1 MTDFA
6 FVFPGQ
12 GAQSPGMGR
21 ELCEAFPASREVF
34 AEADR
39 ALESDLSRLC
49 FEGSAEELALT
60 ENTQPAILAVSIA
73 ALRALETLGVGVP
86 AAAAGHSL
94 GEYSAHVAAGTIGL
108 ADALRTVRLRGRFM
122 QAAVPVGS
130 GAMAAV
136 VGLAPE
142 AVAKLC
148 AEAAQGQVVEPANFN
163 AADQVVVAGDAAAVE
178 RASTLARAAGATRVV
193 PLAVSAPFHCRLM
206 QPAAEHL
213 RPVLDALRWSD
224 PGYPILANVDVEP
237 VTRGEQARRALAR
250 QVASPVRWQETMEA
264 LIQRGLRTWVEVGPG
279 RVLSGLARRARKDL
293 RLLQAGDPESA
304 AATAAALAAG

>member
-1 MTDFA
+1 
-6 FVFPGQ
+6 
-12 GAQSPGMGR
+12 MGR

-39 ALESDLSRLC
+39 ALEISLSRLC
-49 FEGSAEELALT
+49 FEGSAEELSLT

-73 ALRALETLGVGVP
+73 ALKALVALGVGAP

-122 QAAVPVGS
+122 QEAVPVGA

-136 VGLAPE
+136 LGLSPE
-142 AVAKLC
+142 TVAELC
-148 AEAAQGQVVEPANFN
+148 AEAAQGQVVEAANFN
-163 AADQVVVAGDAAAVE
+163 AVDQIVIAGDAAAVE
-178 RASTLARAAGATRVV
+178 RASVLARERGATRVV
-193 PLAVSAPFHCRLM
+193 ALAVSAPFHCRLM
-206 QPAAEHL
+206 APAADRL
-213 RPVLDALRWSD
+213 RSVLDALPLRD
-224 PGYPILANVDVEP
+224 PGFPVYANVDVEP
-237 VTRGEQARRALAR
+237 VTRGEQARAALVR

-293 RLLQAGDPESA
+293 RLLHAGDPEGVA
-304 AATAAALAAG
+304 AAAAALAAG